1 MFSRTVIV
9 GLLAGG
15 CLTAAAAGALVA
27 TRQNSEPAVQVSS
40 PEPSAAPPAS
50 QGAQPV
56 AETETVVQP
65 TESPA
70 PAKVDSAPPKLESA
84 PPVEAPARATER
96 KTSPSAPPAAPP
108 HRTATAA
115 PAAAAPAPIAPPA
128 TSAPARRTP
137 DEQSERRA
145 AEPRAT
151 ADAKTSTPDPARESA
166 ASIPAVE
173 AMPRPDPAVP
183 SKPAERQ
190 FEELIL
196 PSSSVIGLEV
206 ETSLTSERAQVEDR
220 VDARVTRDVYV
231 DGRLV
236 IPSRSKMIGNVT
248 LVDRGGK
255 VKERARLGVRFH
267 TLVLDD
273 GRQVAVRTET
283 IMREGEPPSND
294 SSRKI
299 GGAAIGGA
307 VLGAIIGG
315 GKGAVLGGAAGAA
328 GGTAAVMAGGR
339 NPATL
344 ASGTVVTARLAGP
357 VAIEVEK
364 R

>member
-1 MFSRTVIV
+1 
-9 GLLAGG
+9 
-15 CLTAAAAGALVA
+15 
-27 TRQNSEPAVQVSS
+27 
-40 PEPSAAPPAS
+40 
-50 QGAQPV
+50 
-56 AETETVVQP
+56 
-65 TESPA
+65 
-70 PAKVDSAPPKLESA
+70 
-84 PPVEAPARATER
+84 
-96 KTSPSAPPAAPP
+96 
-108 HRTATAA
+108 
-115 PAAAAPAPIAPPA
+115 
-128 TSAPARRTP
+128 
-137 DEQSERRA
+137 
-145 AEPRAT
+145 
-151 ADAKTSTPDPARESA
+151 
-166 ASIPAVE
+166 
-173 AMPRPDPAVP
+173 
-183 SKPAERQ
+183 
-190 FEELIL
+190 
-196 PSSSVIGLEV
+196 VIGLEV

-236 IPSRSKMIGNVT
+236 IPSRSRMIGNVT

-273 GRQVAVRTET
+273 GRQVALRTET
-283 IMREGEPPSND
+283 IVREGEPPSGD